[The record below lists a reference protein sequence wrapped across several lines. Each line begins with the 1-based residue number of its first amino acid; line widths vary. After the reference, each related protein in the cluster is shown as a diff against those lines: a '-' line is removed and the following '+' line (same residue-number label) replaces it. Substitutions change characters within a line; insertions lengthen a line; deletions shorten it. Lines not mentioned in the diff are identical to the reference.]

1 MALTYWPIG
10 LTLEDAV
17 VLYDFL
23 SKSQEK
29 EQGIHTDDPAIEL
42 AFWHLL
48 GALELEV
55 VDNPEL
61 GEWDYAVVHAK
72 ALAQLRDGAA

>member
-1 MALTYWPIG
+1 MPLDYRPLR

-23 SKSQEK
+23 SGAQEA
-29 EQGIHTDDPAIEL
+29 EQGIHTDDPAIQL

-48 GALELEV
+48 GRLEV
-55 VDNPEL
+55 EIVENPET
-61 GEWDYAVVHAK
+61 GEWSYDDVLAR
-72 ALAQLRDGAA
+72 ALAELRESAA